1 MTQLIGVRIANLRKQ
16 KKLSTKKLATGIISI
31 SYLSNIETCKK
42 IPSLETLL
50 FLADRLTVSHQ
61 QLVFE
66 EVRNVD
72 LETHFIDLFN
82 CLVRNQ
88 MSEAKQKLDE
98 IEHKYSIQME
108 SPIAEIS
115 YYLLVCIYQLKS
127 WQFNEAQEIRELFIH
142 SFAKLIDKSFL
153 PIELQRYY
161 YFYEGLRL
169 NLATSYFESI
179 NSYQKYLALEHSD
192 AKVNVMVEG
201 YIALNYIC
209 LSQYESALK
218 LIDSALDKTKK
229 LPFNQ
234 QGNKIQLLY
243 FKGFVYYFIQFYDH
257 AVTSLEA
264 ALISLEDY
272 PEMEAEFRLIIHYRL
287 VCTLQEMKAESEKET
302 YLDAF
307 YFSLIAKL
315 QSNRPILKNEY
326 LPIAEL
332 FVLFSEKG
340 ELEKAELLLATLNGL
355 EARPQEMDYFIQFGS
370 ALCALHAGNEK
381 AYVEQIT
388 QLLKVIHLSNDASF
402 IQKVKK
408 QASSYFAK
416 QQKYKKSYEIL
427 K

>member
-1 MTQLIGVRIANLRKQ
+1 MTQLLGVRIANLRKQ

-42 IPSLETLL
+42 VPSLETLL
-50 FLADRLTVSHQ
+50 FLADRLNVSHH

-66 EVRNVD
+66 EVGNSD
-72 LETHFIDLFN
+72 LETRFMVLFN

-88 MSEAKQKLDE
+88 MPEAKQKLDE
-98 IEHKYSIQME
+98 IERNYPIQME

-169 NLATSYFESI
+169 NLATSYLESI
-179 NSYQKYLALEHSD
+179 TSYQKYLALEHPD

-218 LIDSALDKTKK
+218 LIDCALDKTKK
-229 LPFNQ
+229 LPLNQ

-307 YFSLIAKL
+307 YFSLIAKI

-340 ELEKAELLLATLNGL
+340 ELEKAELLLVTLNGL

-370 ALCALHAGNEK
+370 ALCALYADNEK

-388 QLLKVIHLSNDASF
+388 QLLKEIHLSNDDSF

>member
-1 MTQLIGVRIANLRKQ
+1 MTQLLGVRIANLRKQ

-50 FLADRLTVSHQ
+50 FLADRLNVSHQ

-66 EVRNVD
+66 EVVNSD
-72 LETHFIDLFN
+72 LETLFIDLFN

-88 MSEAKQKLDE
+88 MLEAKQKLDE
-98 IEHKYSIQME
+98 IEHNYSIQME

-169 NLATSYFESI
+169 NLATSYLESI

-229 LPFNQ
+229 LPLNQ
-234 QGNKIQLLY
+234 
-243 FKGFVYYFIQFYDH
+243 
-257 AVTSLEA
+257 
-264 ALISLEDY
+264 
-272 PEMEAEFRLIIHYRL
+272 
-287 VCTLQEMKAESEKET
+287 
-302 YLDAF
+302 
-307 YFSLIAKL
+307 
-315 QSNRPILKNEY
+315 
-326 LPIAEL
+326 
-332 FVLFSEKG
+332 
-340 ELEKAELLLATLNGL
+340 
-355 EARPQEMDYFIQFGS
+355 
-370 ALCALHAGNEK
+370 
-381 AYVEQIT
+381 
-388 QLLKVIHLSNDASF
+388 
-402 IQKVKK
+402 
-408 QASSYFAK
+408 
-416 QQKYKKSYEIL
+416 
-427 K
+427 

>member
-1 MTQLIGVRIANLRKQ
+1 MTQLLGVRIANLRKQ

-50 FLADRLTVSHQ
+50 FLADRLNVSHQ

-66 EVRNVD
+66 EVGNSD
-72 LETHFIDLFN
+72 LETLFIDLFN

-88 MSEAKQKLDE
+88 MLEAKQKLDE
-98 IEHKYSIQME
+98 IEHNYSIQME

-169 NLATSYFESI
+169 NLATSYLESI

-192 AKVNVMVEG
+192 AKMNVMVEG

-218 LIDSALDKTKK
+218 LIDSALDKIKK
-229 LPFNQ
+229 LPLNQ

-370 ALCALHAGNEK
+370 ALCAIHAGNEK

-388 QLLKVIHLSNDASF
+388 QLLKVIHLSNDDSF

>member
-1 MTQLIGVRIANLRKQ
+1 MTQLLGVRIANLRKQ
-16 KKLSTKKLATGIISI
+16 KKLSTKKLETGIISI

-50 FLADRLTVSHQ
+50 FLADRLNVSHQ

-66 EVRNVD
+66 EVGNSD
-72 LETHFIDLFN
+72 LETLFIDLFN

-88 MSEAKQKLDE
+88 MLEAKQKLDE
-98 IEHKYSIQME
+98 IEHNYSIQME

-169 NLATSYFESI
+169 NLATSYLESI

-218 LIDSALDKTKK
+218 LIDCALDKTKK
-229 LPFNQ
+229 LPLNQ

-326 LPIAEL
+326 LPIVEL

-340 ELEKAELLLATLNGL
+340 ELEKAELLLMTLNGL
-355 EARPQEMDYFIQFGS
+355 KARPQEMDYFIQFGS
-370 ALCALHAGNEK
+370 ALCAIHAGNEK

-388 QLLKVIHLSNDASF
+388 QLLKVIHLSNDDSF

>member
-1 MTQLIGVRIANLRKQ
+1 MTQLLGVRIANLRKQ

-42 IPSLETLL
+42 VPSLETLL
-50 FLADRLTVSHQ
+50 FLADRLNVSHH

-66 EVRNVD
+66 EVGNSD
-72 LETHFIDLFN
+72 LETRFMVLFN
-82 CLVRNQ
+82 CLVRNK
-88 MSEAKQKLDE
+88 MPEAKQKLDE
-98 IEHKYSIQME
+98 IERNYPIQME

-169 NLATSYFESI
+169 NLATSYLESI
-179 NSYQKYLALEHSD
+179 TSYQKYLALEHSD

-218 LIDSALDKTKK
+218 LIDSGLDKTKK
-229 LPFNQ
+229 LPLNQ

-307 YFSLIAKL
+307 YFSLIAKI

-340 ELEKAELLLATLNGL
+340 ELEKAELLLVTLNGL

-370 ALCALHAGNEK
+370 ALCALYADNEK

-388 QLLKVIHLSNDASF
+388 QLLKEIHLSNDDSF

>member
-1 MTQLIGVRIANLRKQ
+1 MTQLLGVRIANLRKQ

-50 FLADRLTVSHQ
+50 FLADRLNVSHQ

-66 EVRNVD
+66 EVGNSD
-72 LETHFIDLFN
+72 LETLFIDLFN

-88 MSEAKQKLDE
+88 MLEAKQKLDE
-98 IEHKYSIQME
+98 IEHNYSIQME

-169 NLATSYFESI
+169 NLATSYLESI

-218 LIDSALDKTKK
+218 LIDSALDKIKK
-229 LPFNQ
+229 LPLNQ

-257 AVTSLEA
+257 ALTSLEA

-370 ALCALHAGNEK
+370 ALCAIHAGNEK

-388 QLLKVIHLSNDASF
+388 QLLKVIHLSNDDSF

>member
-1 MTQLIGVRIANLRKQ
+1 MTQLLGVRIANLRKQ

-50 FLADRLTVSHQ
+50 FLADRLNVSHQ

-66 EVRNVD
+66 EVGNSD
-72 LETHFIDLFN
+72 LETLFIDLFN

-88 MSEAKQKLDE
+88 MLEAKQKLDE
-98 IEHKYSIQME
+98 IEHNYSIQME

-169 NLATSYFESI
+169 NLATSYLESI

-192 AKVNVMVEG
+192 AKMNVMVEG

-229 LPFNQ
+229 LPLNQ

-272 PEMEAEFRLIIHYRL
+272 PEME
-287 VCTLQEMKAESEKET
+287 AESEKET

-340 ELEKAELLLATLNGL
+340 ELEKAELLLATLNVL

-370 ALCALHAGNEK
+370 ALCAIHAGNEK

-388 QLLKVIHLSNDASF
+388 QLLKVIHLSNDDSF

>member
-50 FLADRLTVSHQ
+50 FLADRLNVSHQ

-66 EVRNVD
+66 EVENSN
-72 LETHFIDLFN
+72 LETRFIDLFN

-98 IEHKYSIQME
+98 IEHNYSIQME
-108 SPIAEIS
+108 TPIAEIS

-169 NLATSYFESI
+169 NLATSYLESI

-229 LPFNQ
+229 LPINQ

-257 AVTSLEA
+257 AITSLEA

-370 ALCALHAGNEK
+370 ALCAIHAGNEK

-388 QLLKVIHLSNDASF
+388 QLLKVIHLSNDDSF

>member
-1 MTQLIGVRIANLRKQ
+1 MTQLLGVRIANLRKQ

-42 IPSLETLL
+42 VPSLETLL
-50 FLADRLTVSHQ
+50 FLADRLNVSHH

-66 EVRNVD
+66 EVGNSD
-72 LETHFIDLFN
+72 LETRFMVIFN
-82 CLVRNQ
+82 CLVRNK
-88 MSEAKQKLDE
+88 MPEAKQKLDE
-98 IEHKYSIQME
+98 IERNYPIQME

-127 WQFNEAQEIRELFIH
+127 WQFNEAQEIREFFIH

-169 NLATSYFESI
+169 NLVTRYLESI
-179 NSYQKYLALEHSD
+179 TSYQKYLALEHPD

-218 LIDSALDKTKK
+218 LIDCALDKTKK
-229 LPFNQ
+229 LPLNQ

-340 ELEKAELLLATLNGL
+340 ELEKAELLLVTLNGL

-370 ALCALHAGNEK
+370 ALCAIHAGNEK

-388 QLLKVIHLSNDASF
+388 QLLKVVHLSNDDSF

-416 QQKYKKSYEIL
+416 QQKYKRSYEIL